1 MMHQSKA
8 GPLAVKAGTPH
19 SRVTVRI
26 TLPHD
31 ASRLDNLQVLRA
43 VAALMV
49 TIAHAAIVAQSFGLP
64 VAGGA
69 AGFYI
74 TTAGAAGVDLFF
86 VISGYIMARYAARY
100 ARTGPAVAL
109 QFAAERA
116 ARIYPPWWL
125 ALFLFWAVCSVALPG
140 IVAAPGWDWW
150 HSLSLFPDLHAPAGV
165 WGLLLMVGWTL
176 CFELYFYALV
186 ALGLAFSA
194 AWRWLVPGAV
204 VALVLAGPLLPGPWA
219 RWIGNPLALEF
230 VLGWAIA
237 FIPATVANREPWLP
251 MAAGLLGVC
260 AYLAGLSAGMSL
272 QVEAPLILRGEA
284 GWLRVVV
291 WGLPAALCVLAAV
304 QATSSGKRVWRPWVA
319 LGDASYSL
327 YLIHMTV
334 LIALG
339 ALQARAGWQS
349 ASASI
354 IGGVVVVTLASVL
367 FHRWVEKPAYTRLR
381 DAIRG
386 LGSHR

>member
-1 MMHQSKA
+1 
-8 GPLAVKAGTPH
+8 
-19 SRVTVRI
+19 
-26 TLPHD
+26 
-31 ASRLDNLQVLRA
+31 
-43 VAALMV
+43 MV

-69 AGFYI
+69 SGYYL

-86 VISGYIMARYAARY
+86 VISGYIMARYATRY
-100 ARTGPAVAL
+100 TRTGPAVAL

-125 ALFLFWAVCSVALPG
+125 ALFLFWAVCSLALPG

-150 HSLSLFPDLHAPAGV
+150 HSLSLWPDLHAPAGV

-186 ALGLAFSA
+186 ALGLALST

-204 VALVLAGPLLPGPWA
+204 VALVLAGALMPGQWA

-237 FIPATVANREPWLP
+237 FLPATVANRAPWLP
-251 MAAGLLGVC
+251 MAAGLFGLGT
-260 AYLAGLSAGMSL
+260 YLAGLSFGMSL

-304 QATSSGKRVWRPWVA
+304 LARPSGRSIWHPWVA
-319 LGDASYSL
+319 LGDASYSM

-334 LIALG
+334 LIGLG

-349 ASASI
+349 P
-354 IGGVVVVTLASVL
+354 TLAITSGVL
-367 FHRWVEKPAYTRLR
+367 IVTVASLVFHRWVEKPAYTRLR

-386 LGSHR
+386 QGQTG

>member
-140 IVAAPGWDWW
+140 IVAAPGWD
-150 HSLSLFPDLHAPAGV
+150 
-165 WGLLLMVGWTL
+165 
-176 CFELYFYALV
+176 
-186 ALGLAFSA
+186 
-194 AWRWLVPGAV
+194 
-204 VALVLAGPLLPGPWA
+204 
-219 RWIGNPLALEF
+219 
-230 VLGWAIA
+230 
-237 FIPATVANREPWLP
+237 
-251 MAAGLLGVC
+251 
-260 AYLAGLSAGMSL
+260 
-272 QVEAPLILRGEA
+272 
-284 GWLRVVV
+284 
-291 WGLPAALCVLAAV
+291 
-304 QATSSGKRVWRPWVA
+304 
-319 LGDASYSL
+319 
-327 YLIHMTV
+327 
-334 LIALG
+334 
-339 ALQARAGWQS
+339 
-349 ASASI
+349 
-354 IGGVVVVTLASVL
+354 
-367 FHRWVEKPAYTRLR
+367 
-381 DAIRG
+381 
-386 LGSHR
+386 

>member
-272 QVEAPLILRGEA
+272 QVECTSPTRCRCAAARRWPTYDLVYETYGTLNAERSNAVLVCHALNASHHVAGKLR
-284 GWLRVVV
+284 
-291 WGLPAALCVLAAV
+291 
-304 QATSSGKRVWRPWVA
+304 
-319 LGDASYSL
+319 
-327 YLIHMTV
+327 
-334 LIALG
+334 
-339 ALQARAGWQS
+339 RAGS
-349 ASASI
+349 
-354 IGGVVVVTLASVL
+354 
-367 FHRWVEKPAYTRLR
+367 
-381 DAIRG
+381 RG
-386 LGSHR
+386 LVGQHDRPRQAAGHQPLLRHRRQQPGLLLRLHRADACQPGHRPRSTAPTFRW